1 MRFYEIVF
9 IARQDATSAQVEGLA
24 QQYTQVIEK
33 LGGKVAKTELCGLRT
48 LAYPIKKN
56 KKGHYVLFNL
66 GINPDQIAEL
76 ERQMGLN
83 ESILRYLVVRIE
95 EIDPQPSL
103 LMQQKSFDNRRFDD
117 DYDSPTHAA
126 PGHQNSLGFEGR

>member
-1 MRFYEIVF
+1 MRFYEVVL
-9 IARQDATSAQVEGLA
+9 IARQDATSAQVEALA

-56 KKGHYVLFNL
+56 KKGHYVLFNVA
-66 GINPDQIAEL
+66 IEPQHIAEL
-76 ERQMGLN
+76 ERQLGLN
-83 ESILRYLVVRIE
+83 ESILRYLSVRVE

-103 LMQQKSFDNRRFDD
+103 LMQQKSFDGRRFDD
-117 DYDSPTHAA
+117 DYDMA
-126 PGHQNSLGFEGR
+126 PPSQNNNTAEFEGR

>member
-9 IARQDATSAQVEGLA
+9 IARQDATSAQVEALA

-66 GINPDQIAEL
+66 GIEPQQIAEL
-76 ERQMGLN
+76 ERQMSLN
-83 ESILRYLVVRIE
+83 ESILRYLVINIE
-95 EIDPQPSL
+95 ELDPQPSL
-103 LMQQKSFDNRRFDD
+103 LMQQKSFDGRRFDD
-117 DYDSPTHAA
+117 DYDMPMS
-126 PGHQNSLGFEGR
+126 NSGQRDEHEFEGR